1 MPPRAPPIFGR
12 GKSRVNNLVSP
23 TQGGSAAQPGDV
35 VSSTFANVDLRVTK
49 AAMAEYAKRCET
61 MSHENALLRSQLE
74 EHESDS
80 IKVVQYLKEKLQ
92 SAVSE
97 VMEQRG
103 EIERLLAD
111 SAETEEGLRHQYER
125 ILEERD
131 SQITQYATIIQ
142 RLQTNMEAAAQQV
155 HKREMHRLELQR
167 LQDEIESMRTRH
179 DCEIA
184 ALRFQTVDRKMRL
197 VALEETMREAFKTQV
212 ERESDR
218 LLEAKSKALLEDHE
232 SLQYERLRLTQ
243 EIEELVQLTTVKNSE
258 CADVRR
264 KGELHQRA
272 CEEALRRIVLG
283 NRRAR
288 ESEAKTQ
295 RLERRVKELTQEK
308 QAIRDELSRRYEAQI
323 QSLEKT
329 LAETRNSLQS
339 HRVELQR
346 LRQVASTIMGQ
357 RSDLERFFYVALEDV
372 RRMRSKAPRRP
383 LQTPQSQL
391 PSLPTADNSG
401 VHTRHLQQQQQQRQE
416 TPSSMGMTVPSSV
429 VMKGATF
436 LTESPISVN
445 AMGSSNFAPSTM
457 AVNTTPTTSTRPL
470 SVVMPSPPSGAA
482 LRRRGEGGA
491 RPTLDAHSSSSAAF
505 ISLGEGCEGVHLSD
519 LSWEDKEKII
529 KALLFFIN
537 QTCYQKLPGGQ
548 MVKRESTPM
557 ET

>member
-12 GKSRVNNLVSP
+12 GKRRGNNSVSP
-23 TQGGSAAQPGDV
+23 TRGGSASLQGDV

-49 AAMAEYAKRCET
+49 AAMTEYAKRCET

-80 IKVVQYLKEKLQ
+80 IKVVQHLKEKLQ

-97 VMEQRG
+97 VTEQRS

-111 SAETEEGLRHQYER
+111 SAEAEEGLRHQYER

-131 SQITQYATIIQ
+131 TQMTQYAVIIQ
-142 RLQTNMEAAAQQV
+142 RLQTNLEAAAQQV
-155 HKREMHRLELQR
+155 HQREMHRLELQR
-167 LQDEIESMRTRH
+167 LHDEIENMRTRH

-197 VALEETMREAFKTQV
+197 VALEETMRESFKTQV

-232 SLQYERLRLTQ
+232 LLQYERLRLTQ

-264 KGELHQRA
+264 KGELRQHA

-323 QSLEKT
+323 QTLEKT

-346 LRQVASTIMGQ
+346 LRHVASTIMDQ

-372 RRMRSKAPRRP
+372 RRMRSRAPRRP
-383 LQTPQSQL
+383 LLAPPMQL
-391 PSLPTADNSG
+391 PSLPTADNG
-401 VHTRHLQQQQQQRQE
+401 GAHPRHSQQQQRQE
-416 TPSSMGMTVPSSV
+416 TPSSMGMSVPSPV
-429 VMKGATF
+429 VMKGTTF
-436 LTESPISVN
+436 LTESPVSAN
-445 AMGSSNFAPSTM
+445 AMGSSNVAPFTM
-457 AVNTTPTTSTRPL
+457 TASTTPTTSTRPPS
-470 SVVMPSPPSGAA
+470 SVVVPSPPSGAA
-482 LRRRGEGGA
+482 LRRRGEGTA
-491 RPTLDAHSSSSAAF
+491 RPTRDAYSSNNAAF
-505 ISLGEGCEGVHLSD
+505 ISSGEGCEGVYLGD

-537 QTCYQKLPGGQ
+537 QTCYQKLPGSRLKG
-548 MVKRESTPM
+548 EPTPM